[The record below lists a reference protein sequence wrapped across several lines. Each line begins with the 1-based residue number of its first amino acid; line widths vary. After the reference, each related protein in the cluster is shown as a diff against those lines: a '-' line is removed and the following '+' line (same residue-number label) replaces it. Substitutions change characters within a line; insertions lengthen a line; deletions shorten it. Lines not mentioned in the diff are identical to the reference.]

1 MDEEGS
7 IITAMSGIEFSQTC
21 HCFWVEQII
30 IWFSVNLIEIK
41 VNGALGLV
49 VTLGINSFGQ
59 VCFVKASRAVG
70 VWVSVTVLSKFGFVF
85 NMAVNFSV

>member
-1 MDEEGS
+1 M
-7 IITAMSGIEFSQTC
+7 AGIELSQTC

-30 IWFSVNLIEIK
+30 IWFSVNLIKIK

-49 VTLGINSFGQ
+49 VTLGVNFIGQ
-59 VCFVKASRAVG
+59 VCYVKASRAVG
-70 VWVSVTVLSKFGFVF
+70 VWVGVTVVSKFGFVF